1 MMRVAIYTRVS
12 TRDKGQDPENQRRQ
26 LHEYIE
32 RQAWTF
38 VEEFTDMVS
47 GSTTDKRNDFKR
59 MMEDAGRRR
68 FNVVLVW
75 ALDRFTR
82 EGVSETFQHIARLK
96 SYGVEFE
103 SYTESHFR
111 TTGPAGE
118 LMIAVAAWIAKQ
130 ERVRMKERINAGI
143 ARASICKSCRHDKHK
158 GAVCLQCEC
167 AVYESSKQIGQAPL
181 PVETREAILS
191 MRGKGSVRQIAAKL
205 GVSKSFVQKVLSTKG
220 VRIVASALDETRVAL

>member
-26 LHEYIE
+26 LHEYIQ
-32 RQAWTF
+32 RQAWVF
-38 VEEFTDMVS
+38 VEEFTDMIS
-47 GSTTDKRNDFKR
+47 GSTSLKRDDFKR
-59 MMEDAGRRR
+59 MMDEAGRRK

-96 SYGVEFE
+96 SFGVEFE

-118 LMIAVAAWIAKQ
+118 LMIAIAAWIAKQ
-130 ERVRMKERINAGI
+130 ERVRMSERIKAGLDV
-143 ARASICKSCRHDKHK
+143 AR
-158 GAVCLQCEC
+158 
-167 AVYESSKQIGQAPL
+167 SKNKRLGNAPL
-181 PVETREAILS
+181 PDETREAILS
-191 MRGKGSVRQIAAKL
+191 MRGKGSVRQIAEKL
-205 GVSKSFVQKVLSTKG
+205 DVSKSVVQKVLSTKG
-220 VRIVASALDETRVAL
+220 VQIVASALDETRVAL